1 MDPTINASRLA
12 IGDDRIQ
19 NPATWAAVLVW
30 VVLFKRTDW
39 WDPLPLLT
47 LPTAHDTLD
56 RPTVVQIFGRLLEG
70 DCVFFS
76 LQDGA
81 KTCQDDPKTS
91 QDAPRPPQDG
101 PHFRR

>member
-1 MDPTINASRLA
+1 MDPTMIASRLA

-19 NPATWAAVLVW
+19 DPATWAAVLVW

-70 DCVFFS
+70 DCVFFRS
-76 LQDGA
+76 KMAPRHA
-81 KTCQDDPKTS
+81 KTTPRHPKT
-91 QDAPRPPQDG
+91 PQDS
-101 PHFRR
+101 P